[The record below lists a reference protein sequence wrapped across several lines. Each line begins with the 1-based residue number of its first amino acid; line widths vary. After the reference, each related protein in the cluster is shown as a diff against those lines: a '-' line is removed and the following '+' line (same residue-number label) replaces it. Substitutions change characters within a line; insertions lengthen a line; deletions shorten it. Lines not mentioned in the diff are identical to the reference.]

1 MILGH
6 GEPRRVV
13 ISPEDP
19 RNQAPAARAGRPP
32 PGPVGSPHGLGP
44 SSPFQAP
51 SQWSG
56 HLALRTV
63 WADPQ
68 TPYRVTGFLSAMVPQ
83 AGAGAGA
90 PLLACWGSQI
100 NRCACPLRWGA
111 G

>member
-1 MILGH
+1 M
-6 GEPRRVV
+6 V

-68 TPYRVTGFLSAMVPQ
+68 TPYRVTGFLSAVVPQ

-90 PLLACWGSQI
+90 PRWPAGEARSIAVLVPCGGVQADS
-100 NRCACPLRWGA
+100 PLGA
-111 G
+111 RPS